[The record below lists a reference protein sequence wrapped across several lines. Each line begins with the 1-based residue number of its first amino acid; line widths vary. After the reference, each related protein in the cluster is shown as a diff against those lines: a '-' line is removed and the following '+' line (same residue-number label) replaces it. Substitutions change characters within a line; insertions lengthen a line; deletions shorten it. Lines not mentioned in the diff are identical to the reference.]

1 MPSQKNTD
9 QVAIIK
15 ANLEKAQNLI
25 IADYAGLDSAAQTD
39 LRAKVKAAGG
49 EFTVTKN
56 RLVKIVLKERLKD
69 LPADLDKSLEG
80 PNATLYGFSDPVAA
94 TKVLVEFAKDHE
106 TLNVK
111 MGLMIGHD
119 GAADQ
124 ILSSADIK
132 SLAALPSKNELLAH
146 LVGQLN
152 APIYGLVNVMAG
164 NLRKVV
170 YVLNA
175 IKDQK
180 AVTN

>member
-9 QVAIIK
+9 QLAIIK
-15 ANLEKAQNLI
+15 ANLAKAQNLI

-49 EFTVTKN
+49 EFSVTKN
-56 RLVKIVLKERLKD
+56 RLVKLAIKERLKD
-69 LPADLDKSLEG
+69 IPADLDKALEG
-80 PNATLYGFSDPVAA
+80 PNATLFGFSDPVAA

-106 TLNVK
+106 TMNIK
-111 MGLMIGHD
+111 MGLMVGQE
-119 GAADQ
+119 GAPDQ
-124 ILSSADIK
+124 VMSVTDVK
-132 SLAALPSKNELLAH
+132 NLATLPSKPELLAK

-164 NLRKVV
+164 NLRKLV

-175 IKDQK
+175 VKNTK
-180 AVTN
+180 N